1 MVAKSKAGTAA
12 EIKKKIASARTE
24 ADRRALVFELKKAEK
39 AEKAKPAAK
48 AKAIAKKPAAKTTSK
63 AKPAAV
69 SKTVK
74 TTKPK
79 AKAPVKATKATA
91 STKTAAKPKTATKAK
106 AAPAKSKVT
115 AAKSKPAATKPKA
128 VKTKA
133 KVTAVKTVVEKK
145 TEVEA
150 APEAK
155 QAISGYGSGGVETV
169 ISVEE
174 VTRQV
179 AAIAEGASVEK
190 LEKLAGDDAFVT
202 IENLHAGYGKMEIL
216 HDVSLRVGRKQSLC
230 LIGPNGAGKS
240 TVLHAIFGFNNIFSG
255 SIKIGDGPNKKDVTK
270 LSPNQKLSDAGIA
283 YILQDKSVFPGMT
296 VEENLW
302 MGGFLKDQPA
312 EAKRAAEQVFDK
324 YPRLAARRK
333 HLAKVLSGGERRLL
347 EISRALV
354 MDPEVLLVDEPS
366 IGLEPRFIDMVF
378 EILHD
383 LQHTEGKTIIMVEQ
397 NAKKGL
403 EFADIGYVLVNGEV
417 AIADKGDDLLA
428 NPKVGELFLGG

>member
-39 AEKAKPAAK
+39 AEKAKPVAK
-48 AKAIAKKPAAKTTSK
+48 AKTIAKKPAAKTTSK

-128 VKTKA
+128 VKTNA